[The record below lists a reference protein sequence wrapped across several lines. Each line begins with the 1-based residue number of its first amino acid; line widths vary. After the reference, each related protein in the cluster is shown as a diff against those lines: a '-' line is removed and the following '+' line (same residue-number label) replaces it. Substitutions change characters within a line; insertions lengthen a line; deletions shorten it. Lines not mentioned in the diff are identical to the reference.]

1 MINHCK
7 KLDFNLFQTYL
18 NSGSHLGLLS
28 HSILTLVMLCLSLM
42 VCSVSMVQGQEQNFE
57 TFLETLR
64 KEALDSGISKETL
77 DAALKGLQPIP
88 EIIERDRNQP
98 EAKLT
103 LNEYLT
109 RITTEERI
117 TKGRMKLSENR
128 TLLARISERYGVQPR
143 FLMALWG
150 IETDFGKSTG
160 NYPVIGSL
168 VTLIYDG
175 RRSALFKKEFI
186 NALRILDE
194 GHIPLEQMKGSWAG
208 AMGQLQFMPSTF
220 RQFAVDF
227 DADGKIDIWKSLADA
242 LASAANY
249 LAQAGWQPHNRWGCE
264 VRLPDS
270 FDLSSLGL
278 THRKRVSEWQ
288 GLGVRTLDGSE
299 FPRQNLLSSV
309 IQPDGQTGRTFMVYS
324 NYEIILKWNRSHNF
338 AITVGTLSDRIGR
351 F

>member
-7 KLDFNLFQTYL
+7 KLDFKLFQTYM
-18 NSGSHLGLLS
+18 NCCSHLGLLF
-28 HSILTLVMLCLSLM
+28 HSILTLLMLCLSLM
-42 VCSVSMVQGQEQNFE
+42 VSSVSMVQGQEQSFE

-64 KEALDSGISKETL
+64 KGALNSGISKKTL

-88 EIIERDRNQP
+88 EVIERDRTQP
-98 EAKLT
+98 ESKLT
-103 LNEYLT
+103 LNEYLS

-117 TKGRMKLSENR
+117 TKGRMKLSENGK
-128 TLLARISERYGVQPR
+128 LLASISKRYGVQPR
-143 FLMALWG
+143 FLVALWG

-160 NYPVIGSL
+160 NFPVIGSL

-186 NALRILDE
+186 QALRILDE

-227 DADGKIDIWKSLADA
+227 DGDGRIDVWKSLADA

-249 LAQAGWQPHNRWGCE
+249 LAQAGWQPDSPWGCE

-270 FDLSSLGL
+270 FDLSSLGR
-278 THRKRVSEWQ
+278 THRKRVSEWE
-288 GLGVRTLDGSE
+288 GLGVRPLDGSA

-309 IQPDGQTGRTFMVYS
+309 IQPNGQAGRTFMVYS

-338 AITVGTLSDRIGR
+338 AVTVGILSDRIGR